1 MLAAAAC
8 LVLIATAALVMRRTP
23 ETDIY
28 IDGTA
33 LSSDPVPIDQPMPM
47 ALDSRSTDAQTLCL
61 SLSFE
66 SRTDALLEVSVSAG
80 VLDSP
85 SDSSP
90 RALSARTVSA
100 GEILLWTVDLPDESA
115 VYTLY
120 LDGKAAAV
128 LRCDSAN
135 GYWGRRAALKQP
147 NNTYNIILEVIP
159 MKKFHHAAGSPRHE
173 PFPLPPAAARTTAT
187 PNGGLILSPLTR
199 LPC

>member
-8 LVLIATAALVMRRTP
+8 LVLISTAALVMHRTP

-33 LSSDPVPIDQPMPM
+33 LSADPVPIDQPMPM
-47 ALDSRSTDAQTLCL
+47 ALDGRSTDVQTLCL

-66 SRTDALLEVSVSAG
+66 SRTDSTAA
-80 VLDSP
+80 
-85 SDSSP
+85 SSP

-100 GEILLWTVDLPDESA
+100 GEILLWTIDPPDESA

-135 GYWGRRAALKQP
+135 GYWVAERP
-147 NNTYNIILEVIP
+147 
-159 MKKFHHAAGSPRHE
+159 
-173 PFPLPPAAARTTAT
+173 
-187 PNGGLILSPLTR
+187 
-199 LPC
+199 

>member
-1 MLAAAAC
+1 MKHEGMARAMSELDDDLIASACQYRAKPHKTYLFPRMLAAAAC
-8 LVLIATAALVMRRTP
+8 LVLIATAALVMHRTP

-33 LSSDPVPIDQPMPM
+33 LSADPVPIDQPMPM
-47 ALDSRSTDAQTLCL
+47 ALDGRSTDVQTLCL

-66 SRTDALLEVSVSAG
+66 SFLVIRRP
-80 VLDSP
+80 P
-85 SDSSP
+85 SSTLFPYATLFRSTL

-100 GEILLWTVDLPDESA
+100 GEILLWTIDPPDESA

-135 GYWGRRAALKQP
+135 GYWVAERP
-147 NNTYNIILEVIP
+147 
-159 MKKFHHAAGSPRHE
+159 
-173 PFPLPPAAARTTAT
+173 
-187 PNGGLILSPLTR
+187 
-199 LPC
+199 

>member
-1 MLAAAAC
+1 MKHEGMARAMSELDDDLIASACQYRAKPHKTYLFPRMLAAAAC
-8 LVLIATAALVMRRTP
+8 LVLIATAALVMHRTP

-33 LSSDPVPIDQPMPM
+33 LSADPVPIDQPMPM
-47 ALDSRSTDAQTLCL
+47 ALDGRSTDVQTLCL

-66 SRTDALLEVSVSAG
+66 SRTDA
-80 VLDSP
+80 
-85 SDSSP
+85 P

-100 GEILLWTVDLPDESA
+100 GEILLWTIDPPDESA

-135 GYWGRRAALKQP
+135 GYWVAERP
-147 NNTYNIILEVIP
+147 
-159 MKKFHHAAGSPRHE
+159 
-173 PFPLPPAAARTTAT
+173 
-187 PNGGLILSPLTR
+187 
-199 LPC
+199 

>member
-1 MLAAAAC
+1 MKHEGMARAMSELDDDLIASACQYRAKPHKTYLFPRMLAAAAC
-8 LVLIATAALVMRRTP
+8 LVLIATAALVVHRTS

-33 LSSDPVPIDQPMPM
+33 LSADPVPIDQPMPM
-47 ALDSRSTDAQTLCL
+47 ALDGRSTDVQTLCL

-66 SRTDALLEVSVSAG
+66 SRTDALLEVSVSEG
-80 VLDSP
+80 ILDSTA
-85 SDSSP
+85 DSSP

-135 GYWGRRAALKQP
+135 GYWVAERP
-147 NNTYNIILEVIP
+147 
-159 MKKFHHAAGSPRHE
+159 
-173 PFPLPPAAARTTAT
+173 
-187 PNGGLILSPLTR
+187 
-199 LPC
+199 

>member
-1 MLAAAAC
+1 MSELDDDLIASACEYRAKPRKTYLFPRMLAAAAC
-8 LVLIATAALVMRRTP
+8 FVLIATAALVTRRAP

-33 LSSDPVPIDQPMPM
+33 LSASPVPIDQPMPM
-47 ALDSRSTDAQTLCL
+47 ALDSRSTDVQTLYL

-66 SRTDALLEVSVSAG
+66 SRTDAPLEVSVSEG
-80 VLDSP
+80 VLDSA
-85 SDSSP
+85 SDPSP

-100 GEILLWTVDLPDESA
+100 GEILLWTVDTPDESA

-135 GYWGRRAALKQP
+135 GYWVAERP
-147 NNTYNIILEVIP
+147 
-159 MKKFHHAAGSPRHE
+159 
-173 PFPLPPAAARTTAT
+173 
-187 PNGGLILSPLTR
+187 
-199 LPC
+199 

>member
-1 MLAAAAC
+1 MH
-8 LVLIATAALVMRRTP
+8 RTP

-33 LSSDPVPIDQPMPM
+33 LSADPVPIDQPMPM
-47 ALDSRSTDAQTLCL
+47 ALDGRSTDVQTLCL

-66 SRTDALLEVSVSAG
+66 SRTDALLEVSDA
-80 VLDSP
+80 
-85 SDSSP
+85 SP

-100 GEILLWTVDLPDESA
+100 GEILLWTVDPPDESA

-135 GYWGRRAALKQP
+135 GYWVAERP
-147 NNTYNIILEVIP
+147 
-159 MKKFHHAAGSPRHE
+159 
-173 PFPLPPAAARTTAT
+173 
-187 PNGGLILSPLTR
+187 
-199 LPC
+199 